1 MNTVNNKSIL
11 LLLALLFQVF
21 TVKAQDKF
29 TRLHG
34 TYNGTAS
41 TELIKE
47 DGNSSSTGVKK
58 FQVVIEK
65 TDNDTKVILKDYKL
79 GTYTFEDIIFD
90 NLTVTYQPENK
101 RWKFTIN
108 PLSGDYI
115 NAKGTPYSLQLHGSL
130 VGSDNYV
137 YDNGTIE
144 FTFEIYNK
152 PESKTKN
159 VYKGKNNVV
168 AGISS
173 LAVNNNKDVV
183 YDLQGRRIQNP
194 RKGLYI
200 INGKK
205 VMLNNK

>member
-47 DGNSSSTGVKK
+47 GGNSSSTGVKK

-159 VYKGKNNVV
+159 VYKGKNDVA